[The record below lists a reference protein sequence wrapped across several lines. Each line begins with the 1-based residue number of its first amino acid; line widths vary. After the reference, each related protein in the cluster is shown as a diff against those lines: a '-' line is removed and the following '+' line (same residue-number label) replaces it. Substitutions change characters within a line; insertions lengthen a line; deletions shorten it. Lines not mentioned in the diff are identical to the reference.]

1 MCTTGCSK
9 SSLVLAVIMRELKDL
24 CSAEVETHLSAW
36 KPLTLLAAAVY
47 HTTS

>member
-1 MCTTGCSK
+1 MYNRLLKIKSGTGCHS
-9 SSLVLAVIMRELKDL
+9 MRELKDL
-24 CSAEVETHLSAW
+24 FGAEVETHLSAW